1 MITENISKAIE
12 ALRSND
18 VVAIPTETVYGLAGN
33 AFSEVA
39 LKKIFTLKN
48 RPFFN
53 PLIIHIKSIDQ
64 LKDVA
69 KEIPP
74 KAIKLA
80 EKFWPGPLTLV
91 LKKQSHVPDLV
102 TAGKDTVAIRIPDH
116 PVALDLLGNIDFP
129 LAAPSANP
137 FGSISPTSAKHVFD
151 YFGEK
156 LEVILDGGEC
166 KKGIESTIVG
176 FESNEPV
183 LYRLGSIA
191 VEDLEN
197 EIGCV
202 RILQHDD
209 KQIKAPG
216 MLDKHYSPRTTSYLT
231 DNPAEMT
238 EKFKGQKV
246 GLLLFKNRIQASHI
260 PLQELLSQTGDMEEA
275 AKNLY
280 AALHRLDN
288 RQLDVII
295 MEKLPDFGLGKS
307 INDRLRRAAK
317 KE

>member
-33 AFSEVA
+33 AFSDVA

-116 PVALDLLGNIDFP
+116 PVALELLSNIKFP

-137 FGSISPTSAKHVFD
+137 FGSISPTSAKHVFN

-176 FESNEPV
+176 FENNEPV

-191 VEDLEN
+191 VEDLEH
-197 EIGCV
+197 EIGYV
-202 RILQHDD
+202 RLLQHGD

-216 MLDKHYSPRTTSYLT
+216 MLDKHYSPLTTSYLT

-238 EKFKGQKV
+238 EKFKDQKV
-246 GLLLFKNRIQASHI
+246 GLLLFENRIQASHI
-260 PLQELLSQTGDMEEA
+260 PFQEILSTTGDMEEA

-288 RQLDVII
+288 SHLDVII
-295 MEKLPDFGLGKS
+295 MEKLPNMGLGKS
-307 INDRLRRAAK
+307 INDRLQRAAK